1 MFIIALKLLLP
12 GMTLAACIFYLFSM
26 LAAVRFFGK
35 KHAALSSTLQ
45 PVSILIPLC
54 GVDEGAY
61 ASYAT
66 FCLQDYPT
74 YQIVFGVR
82 DPLYSVISTVHRLI
96 PTFPSGP
103 LPSRCAPIP
112 LERTRR

>member
-1 MFIIALKLLLP
+1 MLIIALKLLLP
-12 GMTLAACIFYLFSM
+12 GMTLAACVFYFFSR
-26 LAAVRFFGK
+26 LAAVRFFSK
-35 KHAALSSTLQ
+35 KNAAPSSTLQ

-61 ASYAT
+61 ASYAA
-66 FCLQDYPT
+66 FCLQDYPA

-82 DPLYSVISTVHRLI
+82 DPLDPAIPIVHRLM

-103 LPSRCAPIP
+103 LPSQCAPLP